1 MHSSA
6 LWKNIPVA
14 SGVAP
19 ADSCQKEQAQGKG
32 DTITKEKGDVTA
44 AFFRTLSKMLL

>member
-1 MHSSA
+1 MYSSG

-14 SGVAP
+14 SGGAP
-19 ADSCQKEQAQGKG
+19 ADGRQKEQDQGKD
-32 DTITKEKGDVTA
+32 DTIAKEKGDVTA

>member
-1 MHSSA
+1 MHYSD

-19 ADSCQKEQAQGKG
+19 ADGCQKEQAQGKA
-32 DTITKEKGDVTA
+32 IQRKEKGDVTA

>member
-1 MHSSA
+1 MYSSD

-14 SGVAP
+14 WGVTP
-19 ADSCQKEQAQGKG
+19 AEGCQKEQAQGKN
-32 DTITKEKGDVTA
+32 DTSAKEKGDVTA